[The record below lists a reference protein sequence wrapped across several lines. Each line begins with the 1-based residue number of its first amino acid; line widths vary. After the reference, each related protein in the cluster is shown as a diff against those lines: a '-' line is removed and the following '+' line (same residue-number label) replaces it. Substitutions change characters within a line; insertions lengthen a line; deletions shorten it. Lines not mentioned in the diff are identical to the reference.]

1 MKVCLNKNRPGF
13 VKYAWGNNLATY
25 TTKAKK
31 MLYKLVF
38 MDHDFWIFM
47 LPVSA
52 KILNGPGAC
61 FYFIQAR
68 AGFSLHIHLLFV
80 YGS

>member
-25 TTKAKK
+25 TTKAEK

-38 MDHDFWIFM
+38 IDHDFWI
-47 LPVSA
+47 VHV
-52 KILNGPGAC
+52 
-61 FYFIQAR
+61 
-68 AGFSLHIHLLFV
+68 AG
-80 YGS
+80 